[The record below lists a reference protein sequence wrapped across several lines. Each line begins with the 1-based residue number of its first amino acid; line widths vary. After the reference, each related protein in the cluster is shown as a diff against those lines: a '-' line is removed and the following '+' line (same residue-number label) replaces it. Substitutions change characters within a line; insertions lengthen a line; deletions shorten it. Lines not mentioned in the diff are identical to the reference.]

1 MSSPAKFIQHF
12 KLPSMPTL
20 SEIVKLYKL
29 SAIRQ
34 LSQNFLLDKKINSK
48 IVKSSGLKP
57 NSFVFEIGPGPGGLT
72 RSCIEAGAKEIVVV
86 EKDLRFMSGLQVKNF
101 FGDFFRKWKLIF
113 IRIKTF
119 FLNSNSSYQMRCI
132 PILI

>member
-1 MSSPAKFIQHF
+1 MYLNDLEKQINMSSPAKFIQHF

-101 FGDFFRKWKLIF
+101 FGDFFRK
-113 IRIKTF
+113 
-119 FLNSNSSYQMRCI
+119 
-132 PILI
+132 